1 MQEQTDIIVV
11 GAGPAGLAF
20 CRALAGSPLNIS
32 VVEVHPPEVLAD
44 PPYDGRELA
53 LTHPSKAILENLG
66 IWQRFPADEVHY
78 LRAASVLNGDSPFRL
93 HFPVPTQNSHRQAI
107 DTLGYLVPNHI
118 IRRAAYE
125 AVQGQENL
133 RWHTGRR
140 VVACQSDAG
149 SAQVTLDNGD
159 TISGKLL
166 VAADSRFSFIRRTM
180 GIAADTH
187 EFGRN
192 VLVFRL
198 EHELSNDHTASEC
211 FFYGSTLALLP
222 LTDHLTNCVVTLDS
236 RKAPELL
243 AMDGETLANHIA
255 AQVGH
260 RYGAMKLVSSVHD
273 YPLVGVHA
281 RRFYTNRCALIGDA
295 ACGMHPVTAHGYNLG
310 LQSQEILS
318 RLILRQAGQG
328 RDIGDPALLAA
339 YDRRHQLNTRPLY
352 HGTNAIV
359 KLFTRE
365 TPSAK
370 ILRHG
375 VLRLSQALP
384 PLKHLITRQLTG

>member
-20 CRALAGSPLNIS
+20 CRSLAGSQLNIS
-32 VVEVHPPEVLAD
+32 VVEIHSKDVLAD
-44 PPYDGRELA
+44 PPYDGREIA

-66 IWQRFPADEVHY
+66 IWQRFPADEVY
-78 LRAASVLNGDSPFRL
+78 NLREASVLNGNSPYRL
-93 HFPVPTQNSHRQAI
+93 HFPLPPADSHKRPI

-125 AVQGQENL
+125 AVKDQENL

-140 VVACQSDAG
+140 VVACQSDA
-149 SAQVTLDNGD
+149 SAAQVTLDNGD
-159 TISGKLL
+159 SISGKLL
-166 VAADSRFSFIRRTM
+166 IAADSRFSFVRRAM

-198 EHELSNDHTASEC
+198 EHEHSNDHTASEC

-222 LTDHLTNCVVTLDS
+222 LTDHITNCVITVDS
-236 RKAPELL
+236 RKAPALIAL
-243 AMDGETLANHIA
+243 GDGIA
-255 AQVGH
+255 AHVAAEIDH
-260 RYGAMKLVSSVHD
+260 RLGAMKLISTIHD

-281 RRFYTNRCALIGDA
+281 RRFHTNRCALIGDA

-328 RDIGDPALLAA
+328 KDIGDPTMLAA
-339 YDRRHQLNTRPLY
+339 YGRRHQLNTRPLY

-365 TPSAK
+365 TPSAR

-375 VLRLSQALP
+375 VLRLSDHLP
-384 PLKHLITRQLTG
+384 PLKRLITRQLTG

>member
-20 CRALAGSPLNIS
+20 CRSLAGSQLNIS
-32 VVEVHPPEVLAD
+32 VVEIHSKDVLAD
-44 PPYDGRELA
+44 PPYDGREIA

-66 IWQRFPADEVHY
+66 IWQRFPADEVY
-78 LRAASVLNGDSPFRL
+78 NLREASVLNGNSPYRL
-93 HFPVPTQNSHRQAI
+93 HFPLPPADSHKRPI

-118 IRRAAYE
+118 IRRGAYE
-125 AVQGQENL
+125 SVQDQANI
-133 RWHTGRR
+133 RWHTERR
-140 VVACQSDAG
+140 VVACGSDTS
-149 SAQVTLDNGD
+149 SAHVTLDNGD

-166 VAADSRFSFIRRTM
+166 VAADSRFSFIRRAM

-198 EHELSNDHTASEC
+198 EHEHTNDHTASEC

-222 LTDHLTNCVVTLDS
+222 LTDHITNCVITVDS
-236 RKAPELL
+236 RKAPALIAL
-243 AMDGETLANHIA
+243 GDGIA
-255 AQVGH
+255 AHVAAEIDH
-260 RYGAMKLVSSVHD
+260 RLGAMKLISTIHD

-281 RRFYTNRCALIGDA
+281 RRFHTNRCALIGDA

-328 RDIGDPALLAA
+328 KDIGDPAMLAA
-339 YDRRHQLNTRPLY
+339 YGRRHQLNTRPLY

-365 TPSAK
+365 TPSAR

-375 VLRLSQALP
+375 VLRLSDHLP
-384 PLKHLITRQLTG
+384 PLKRLITRQLTG